1 MNGVRRIS
9 TGIPGLDSV
18 IGGFPVNSNIVM
30 QTETSNYTDRILQ
43 QFSYQALIE
52 GSPAL
57 YITISRPP
65 RKVIESMRFQG
76 MDVDRYAKERRLV
89 FIDLYSKA
97 GLYGTEK
104 EELPEVE
111 ENVVTIH
118 NIDDPDM
125 LMMAINAGLGTLGDL
140 TNIRMVVDSTPEVL
154 AGLDLIAFLRFWRMV
169 ENNLSAYDMNILFNY
184 PSGIRDDYFR
194 AAAHHADVTMRLTAE
209 LEGQTIRNYLCIDK
223 IAFTP
228 LEGSRRFQMV
238 LEDGRAKVVNYSK
251 IS

>member
-9 TGIPGLDSV
+9 TGIPGLDSI

-30 QTETSNYTDRILQ
+30 QTQTSNYTDRILQ

-57 YITISRPP
+57 YITISRSPK
-65 RKVIESMRFQG
+65 RVLESMKFQG

-89 FIDLYSKA
+89 FVDLYSKA
-97 GLYGTEK
+97 TLSATD

-111 ENVVTIH
+111 ENVVSIH

-154 AGLDLIAFLRFWRMV
+154 AGLDLISFLRFWRMV
-169 ENNLSAYDMNILFNY
+169 ENNLSMYDMNILFNY

-209 LEGQTIRNYLCIDK
+209 QEGQTIRSYLCIDK

-228 LEGSRRFQMV
+228 LAGSSRFQMV
-238 LEDGRAKVVNYSK
+238 LEDGRAKVVNYRK